1 MSFTDKKKVWSLRY
15 TPGNRN
21 ADEAVSAIAREHG
34 ISEVSAKLIYNRGYS
49 TVASVSNFLSP
60 MPSGLHN
67 PYLMKDMD
75 KAVERISRAL
85 ENGERITVY
94 GDYDVDGVTSVTLIY
109 LYLKS
114 LGADIDYYI
123 PSRSKEGYGL
133 SQMSIDVLN
142 EKGTK
147 LIITVDT
154 GITANDEADYAAEL
168 GIEMV
173 ITDHHECH
181 GSLPTACAIVN
192 PHRPDCP
199 YPFKELAG
207 VGVVFK
213 LVCAYESMRIAR
225 VGREDE
231 EISVTDIGADMLA
244 AGVERVFEEYAD
256 LAAIGT
262 VADVMPLIDENRVI
276 VKHGLIKLSD
286 TERLGLAALIEAAS
300 NPTSGART
308 AVSEPCPAKKKKI
321 NAGFIGFALAPRINA
336 AGRISS
342 AEKAVELLL
351 SESIEDAAEKAQEL
365 CEINLRRQKE
375 ENRIAEEAYKMIEET
390 HDFENDRV
398 IVLSADA
405 WQQGI
410 IGIVSSR
417 ITEKY
422 GLPSILISFEG
433 ATRGYAALDDLG
445 KGSGRS
451 IKGMN
456 LVDALDFCK
465 DLLVRFGGHELAAG
479 LTVMRCN
486 IDEFRKRI
494 NEYAKQQLTDDLS
507 CIRYEA
513 DCEVSAADIDI
524 SLATELTTLEPFGV
538 SNPTPLFLVKDLTV
552 NKVISMGSGKHSKIL
567 LTNGESNFQA
577 VYFGMSPSDLE
588 YYPGESVD
596 LICQISINDYRGQSS
611 VQLIVQDMRLSGDCL
626 GEYNTEE
633 LRYREILDGAS
644 FTTDEDVMP
653 TRADIADLYKLLRH
667 ESMIGHTMY
676 TYRML
681 RAQLCEYAHKHVN
694 YAKLRFAISILDDIN
709 VCGVDEEGGFV
720 SFEVYKN
727 AAKTNIELS
736 ETYKR
741 LQNQCGT

>member
-1 MSFTDKKKVWSLRY
+1 MGFNEKKKVWSLRY
-15 TPGNRN
+15 TPGNRE
-21 ADEAVSAIAREHG
+21 ADDVIDAIAYENG
-34 ISEVSAKLIYNRGYS
+34 ISKVSAKLIYNRGYC
-49 TVASVSNFLSP
+49 TKASVDAFLAP
-60 MPSGLHN
+60 DASGLHD
-67 PYLMKDMD
+67 PYLMMDMD
-75 KAVERISRAL
+75 KAVSRIALAL
-85 ENGERITVY
+85 ERGERITVY

-109 LYLKS
+109 LYLKN

-133 SQMSIDVLN
+133 SQMSLDTIKA
-142 EKGTK
+142 KGTK

-154 GITANDEADYAAEL
+154 GITANAEVEYAKSL

-181 GSLPTACAIVN
+181 ESLPEARAVVN

-213 LVCAYESMRIAR
+213 LVCAFEAMRCGEENRSES
-225 VGREDE
+225 
-231 EISVTDIGADMLA
+231 IG
-244 AGVERVFEEYAD
+244 RVFSRYAD

-262 VADVMPLIDENRVI
+262 VADVMPLVDENRVI
-276 VKHGLIKLSD
+276 VKAGLAALSD
-286 TERLGLAALIEAAS
+286 TERAGLAALIEAAS
-300 NPTSGART
+300 NPQTEIKASG
-308 AVSEPCPAKKKKI
+308 EPLPPKKRKI

-336 AGRISS
+336 AGRIST

-351 SESIEDAAEKAQEL
+351 SENPEYAAEMARDL
-365 CEINLRRQKE
+365 CEINTRRQKE
-375 ENRIAEEAYKMIEET
+375 ENAIAEAAYKTIEET

-398 IVLSADA
+398 IVLDDDG

-433 ATRGYAALDDLG
+433 ATRGYPSFDDLG

-456 LVDALDFCK
+456 LVDALDYCK

-494 NEYAKQQLTDDLS
+494 NDYARENLTEDLS
-507 CIRYEA
+507 CIRYVA
-513 DCEVSAADIDI
+513 DCELEADEIDM
-524 SLATELTTLEPFGV
+524 SLANELCIMEPFGV
-538 SNPTPLFLVKDLTV
+538 ANPAPVFLVRGLRVSKM
-552 NKVISMGSGKHSKIL
+552 ISMGAGKHTKL
-567 LTNGESNFQA
+567 LLGSGDLNFQA
-577 VYFGMSPSDLE
+577 VCFGMSAASLE
-588 YYPGESVD
+588 IFPGELID
-596 LICQISINDYRGQSS
+596 LMCQISINEFRGQRS
-611 VQLIVQDMRLSGDCL
+611 VQLVVQDIRLSEDIAASYGNEVERYAQVL
-626 GEYNTEE
+626 G
-633 LRYREILDGAS
+633 GAS
-644 FTTDEDVMP
+644 FSHDEDILP
-653 TRADIADLYKLLRH
+653 SRADIAEIYKILRK
-667 ESMIGHTMY
+667 ENMNGHTDFS
-676 TYRML
+676 YREFRSSIAEICRRDMSF
-681 RAQLCEYAHKHVN
+681 
-694 YAKLRFAISILDDIN
+694 AKIRFALNILNDIR
-709 VCGVDEEGGFV
+709 VCRVDEDRDDYFSV
-720 SFEVYKN
+720 EVNRN

-736 ETYKR
+736 ETYRR
-741 LQNQCGT
+741 LCAQCEN